1 MSDNIN
7 QQPTKSQP
15 VPTQSNTIGV
25 NLEHDVTVN
34 GTTYPKGTN
43 VQVPKGQAEDIT
55 RISHDHQKQLDALHV
70 KRESLVNAGSI
81 AAGSGAE

>member
-1 MSDNIN
+1 MSTNQT
-7 QQPTKSQP
+7 QQPEP
-15 VPTQSNTIGV
+15 SNETIGV

-43 VQVPKGQAEDIT
+43 VQVPKKQAEDIT

-70 KRESLVNAGSI
+70 KRESLVNSGTI